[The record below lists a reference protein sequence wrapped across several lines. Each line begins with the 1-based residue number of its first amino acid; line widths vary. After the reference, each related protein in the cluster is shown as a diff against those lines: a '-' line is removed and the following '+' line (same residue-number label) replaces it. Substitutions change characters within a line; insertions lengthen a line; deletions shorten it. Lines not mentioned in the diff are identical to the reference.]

1 MVRRAAPTPRRPR
14 AAPARPRRTR
24 LDLDVRRAQLLAM
37 GRREF
42 AARAYDDV
50 SIDAIARAAGISKGL
65 LYHYYPTKRDLYV
78 AGLRE
83 TAAELVASVTAAA
96 ATGTPIERVR
106 AGLDAFL
113 DHVSGQATPYV
124 ALMRGGVGSD
134 PEIAAVI
141 NATRADL
148 IAHMVQRVDTTPL
161 AGAATAPL
169 FRIALHGWFGMVEAA
184 SLDYCANRDCDR
196 AAVRE
201 LLVRGLE
208 AMLAGLAPVLRSK
221 AAR

>member
-1 MVRRAAPTPRRPR
+1 MHRAAERDRRARHQRDGA
-14 AAPARPRRTR
+14 
-24 LDLDVRRAQLLAM
+24 
-37 GRREF
+37 
-42 AARAYDDV
+42 AARA
-50 SIDAIARAAGISKGL
+50 ARAARISKGL

-83 TAAELVASVTAAA
+83 TAAELVASVTTAA

-113 DHVSGQATPYV
+113 DHVSGQASPYV

-134 PEIAAVI
+134 PEIAAII
-141 NATRADL
+141 NATRAEL
-148 IAHMVQRVDTTPL
+148 ISHMVQRVDTTPL
-161 AGAATAPL
+161 AGAAATAPL

-196 AAVRE
+196 ASVRE
-201 LLVRGLE
+201 LLVRSLE
-208 AMLAGLAPVLRSK
+208 AMLGGLTPVLRGK
-221 AAR
+221 AAAR